1 MERAGLTEMN
11 HLFNKIRNIKR
22 KLLLSP
28 FPGSYSS
35 PIVDVIDIRRREEEI
50 FSINSKAIPGVEL
63 NEENQL
69 TLLTKF
75 EQYYPEIPFKDS
87 KNERRYYYNNG
98 FYLHSDAIFLY
109 SMIRYFH
116 PKRIIEIGAG
126 FSSAA
131 MLDSVDSLGFQD
143 TEFTFIDPFPD
154 RLKSLLRKEDYL
166 RCTIIEERLED
177 VDVTIV
183 DQLTDN
189 DILFVDS
196 SHVCKTGS
204 DVNKIILE
212 ILPKLNRNVLIH
224 FHDIFFPFEYPKSW
238 ILDWNSFGW
247 NEDYFLRAFLM
258 YNTNFEIVFFNT
270 FLENFYKERFLT
282 TMPNCLKH
290 PGGSLWIRKK

>member
-1 MERAGLTEMN
+1 MN
-11 HLFNKIRNIKR
+11 YLFNKIRNIKK
-22 KLLLSP
+22 KLMLSP
-28 FPGSYSS
+28 FPGHYSS
-35 PIVDVIDIRRREEEI
+35 PIVDVTEIRRREKEI
-50 FSINSKAIPGVEL
+50 FSIDSKNIPGIDL

-69 TLLTKF
+69 TLLKEF
-75 EQYYPEIPFKDS
+75 EHYYHNIPFKDLKS
-87 KNERRYYYNNG
+87 EQRYFYNNG

-143 TEFTFIDPFPD
+143 TMFTFIDPFPD

-166 RCTIIEERLED
+166 RCTIIEKNLEH
-177 VDVTIV
+177 VDVSIV
-183 DQLTDN
+183 DQLTEN
-189 DILFVDS
+189 DILFIDS

-212 ILPKLNRNVLIH
+212 ILPKLNSKVLIH
-224 FHDIFFPFEYPKSW
+224 FHDVFFPFEYPKPW
-238 ILDWNSFGW
+238 VIGWKSFGW

-270 FLENFYKERFLT
+270 FLEHFYKERFAAK
-282 TMPNCLKH
+282 MPDCLKNE
-290 PGGSLWIRKK
+290 GGSLWIRKR